1 MNVEKARFNM
11 VEQQIRP
18 CESLGLDMRDLLLS
32 VKREAY
38 VPVAY
43 RGLAFADVEIPLANA
58 PGAIML
64 EPKIEA
70 KIMNALQ
77 LQKNDRV
84 LEIGAGSGF
93 MAALLAT
100 RAEHVYT
107 VELMPELATL
117 ARANLKRQGVA
128 NVTVEEGDGAHGW
141 PAHAPY
147 DVIVLSGSTP
157 LLPEALLK
165 QLKPG
170 GRLFAVVGVAPAM
183 EAQLVTC
190 SGVSGVSGA
199 GRYCAVSLF
208 ETSVPALRN
217 AEQREA
223 FTF

>member
-18 CESLGLDMRDLLLS
+18 CESLDLEMRELLLS

-38 VPVAY
+38 VPAAY

-64 EPKIEA
+64 EPKVEA
-70 KIMNALQ
+70 KIMNALR
-77 LQKNDRV
+77 LKKTDRV
-84 LEIGAGSGF
+84 LEIGTGSGF
-93 MAALLAT
+93 MAALMAA
-100 RAEHVYT
+100 RAEHVYS
-107 VELMPELATL
+107 VELLPALAVL
-117 ARANLKRQGVA
+117 AQANLKRQGVA

-141 PAHAPY
+141 STHAPY

-157 LLPEALLK
+157 RLPEALLK

-170 GRLFAVVGVAPAM
+170 GRLFAVVGEAPAM
-183 EAQLVTC
+183 EAQLVTNA
-190 SGVSGVSGA
+190 GE
-199 GRYCAVSLF
+199 GRYRTVNLF
-208 ETSVPALRN
+208 ETSVPPLSN
-217 AEQREA
+217 AELCEA

>member
-18 CESLGLDMRDLLLS
+18 CESLDLEMRELLLS

-43 RGLAFADVEIPLANA
+43 RGLAFADVEIPLAKA

-64 EPKIEA
+64 EPKVEA
-70 KIMNALQ
+70 KIMNVLR
-77 LQKNDRV
+77 LKKTDRV

-93 MAALLAT
+93 MAALMAA
-100 RAEHVYT
+100 RAEHVYS
-107 VELMPELATL
+107 VELLPELAVL
-117 ARANLKRQGVA
+117 AQANLKRQGVA

-141 PAHAPY
+141 SAHAPY

-157 LLPEALLK
+157 RLPEELLK

-170 GRLFAVVGVAPAM
+170 GRLFAVVGDAPAM
-183 EAQLVTC
+183 EAQWVT
-190 SGVSGVSGA
+190 SAGE
-199 GRYCAVSLF
+199 GRYRTVTLF
-208 ETSVPALRN
+208 ETSVPPLSN
-217 AEQREA
+217 AESCEA